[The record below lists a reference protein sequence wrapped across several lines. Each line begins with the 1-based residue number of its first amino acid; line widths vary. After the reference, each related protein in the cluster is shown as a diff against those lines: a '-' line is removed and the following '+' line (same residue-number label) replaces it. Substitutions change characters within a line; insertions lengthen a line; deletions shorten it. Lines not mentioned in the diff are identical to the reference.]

1 MLIFSSESASKN
13 NIYARTRLTKT
24 IQEQGTLFFRTFIHY
39 VKART
44 APIYCFPIATLISAL
59 LGSEGNLNP
68 YLVASVVTGSYW
80 LGLATYVYNDLTDF
94 EVDKINKTK
103 RPSITGKATKNQLI
117 ITICVMFTI
126 GLGLTASINFYTFGV
141 SIIFIV
147 LAITYSHP
155 KFKLKNKFAL
165 KTVITAS
172 GAGLLSLIGGMAMLN
187 TSLPILYSTFAFFVF
202 YFILSPLG
210 DIGDII
216 GDRAVGRR
224 TFPIVLGMKPTLI
237 IMLSVP
243 IMIIILIG
251 LSLDALQINI
261 IGAFSVIIT
270 AAAVIAVILKI
281 SKRLN
286 DVHYVKSLRPKM
298 RFLNVLMQISM
309 LLAFL

>member
-1 MLIFSSESASKN
+1 LNFSLQSASKN
-13 NIYARTRLTKT
+13 NVCARTRLTKT
-24 IQEQGTLFFRTFIHY
+24 IHEQGTPFLRTFIHY

-44 APIYCFPIATLISAL
+44 APIYCFPIATLISVI

-68 YLVASVVTGSYW
+68 YIVASIVAGSYW

-94 EVDKINKTK
+94 DVDKINRTK
-103 RPSITGKATKNQLI
+103 RPSVAGKATKKQLI

-141 SIIFIV
+141 SMIFTV
-147 LAITYSHP
+147 LAIIYSHP

-172 GAGLLSLIGGMAMLN
+172 GAGLLSLIGGMAMVN
-187 TSLPILYSTFAFFVF
+187 TSLPIVYSAFAFFVF
-202 YFILSPLG
+202 YFVLSPLG
-210 DIGDII
+210 DIADII

-251 LSLDALQINI
+251 LSFDALQINI
-261 IGAFSVIIT
+261 IGAFSVIGT
-270 AAAVIAVILKI
+270 AAAVFAVILKM
-281 SKRLN
+281 SKKLN

-298 RFLNVLMQISM
+298 RYLNILMQISM

>member
-1 MLIFSSESASKN
+1 MDFSLEPASKKN
-13 NIYARTRLTKT
+13 VCARTRLIKT
-24 IQEQGTLFFRTFIHY
+24 IQEQGTCFLRTFIHY

-44 APIYCFPIATLISAL
+44 APIYCFPIATLISVI

-68 YLVASVVTGSYW
+68 YIVASIVAASYW

-94 EVDKINKTK
+94 EVDKINRTK
-103 RPSITGKATKNQLI
+103 RPSVTGKATKNQLI
-117 ITICVMFTI
+117 ITVCVMFST
-126 GLGLTASINFYTFGV
+126 GLGIAASINFYTFGV
-141 SIIFIV
+141 SIIFTV
-147 LAITYSHP
+147 LAIIYSHP

-172 GAGLLSLIGGMAMLN
+172 GAGLLSLMGGMAMLN
-187 TSLPILYSTFAFFVF
+187 TSLPILYSAFAFFVF

-210 DIGDII
+210 DIADII

-243 IMIIILIG
+243 IVIIILIA
-251 LSLDALQINI
+251 LSFDALQINI
-261 IGAFSVIIT
+261 TGAFSVIIT

-281 SKRLN
+281 NRRLN
-286 DVHYVKSLRPKM
+286 DVHYIKSLRPKM
-298 RFLNVLMQISM
+298 RYLNILMQISM